1 MQTTPNPSPF
11 LYANFATQPEIDQQ
25 YNPSL
30 GLPDATAPGRHYAEL
45 STQARSRLPQHLDIP
60 FGPTRAETL
69 DIFPA
74 TPTGPGGAPVFVFIH
89 GGYWRALS
97 SKDFSGVA
105 LGLHARG
112 ITTVVLNYAL
122 CPFVTID
129 EIVRQVRSAVAWTV
143 RHIAEFGGD
152 PARIGVGGHSA
163 GGHLTAM
170 CMQTEWARDYG
181 LAQDPIQAALMI
193 SGIYDIA
200 PLRYSY
206 LQPMIQLDDGCIR
219 HNSPAFSARPCP
231 APAWITWGGNE
242 TTEFARQSAV
252 MHAAWGAQGNTST
265 LRPIDGAD
273 HFSVIHGFE
282 SADSA
287 LCNWLADTL

>member
-1 MQTTPNPSPF
+1 MQATPLIPH
-11 LYANFATQPEIDQQ
+11 LYADLPTQAQIDQQ
-25 YNPSL
+25 YNASL
-30 GLPDATAPGRHYAEL
+30 GLPDAAAPARHNAAL
-45 STQARSRLPQHLDIP
+45 SAQARGLLPQHLDIP

-74 TPTGPGGAPVFVFIH
+74 TPTSPGGAPVFVFIH

-170 CMQTEWARDYG
+170 CMQTEWARDYE
-181 LAQDPIQAALMI
+181 LAQDPIKAALMI

-219 HNSPAFSARPCP
+219 RNSPAFSARPCP
-231 APAWITWGGNE
+231 APAWITWGGKE
-242 TTEFARQSAV
+242 TSEFARQSAV

-265 LRPIDGAD
+265 LRPIGGAD

-287 LCNWLADTL
+287 LCNWLAEAL

>member
-1 MQTTPNPSPF
+1 MQTTPLTPS
-11 LYANFATQPEIDQQ
+11 LYADFATQAQIDQQ
-25 YNPSL
+25 YNASL
-30 GLPDATAPGRHYAEL
+30 GLPDATAPGRYNAALAER
-45 STQARSRLPQHLDIP
+45 ARGLLPQHLDIP

-69 DIFPA
+69 DVFPA

-129 EIVRQVRSAVAWTV
+129 EIVRQVRAAVAWTV

-181 LAQDPIQAALMI
+181 LAQDPIKARAPVAGKVSRVLVAAGETVALGQQLLCVEAMKMEMWLCAQAPGTVSAVHAQPGDQVESGALLAE
-193 SGIYDIA
+193 IA
-200 PLRYSY
+200 PD
-206 LQPMIQLDDGCIR
+206 PA
-219 HNSPAFSARPCP
+219 SPI
-231 APAWITWGGNE
+231 AP
-242 TTEFARQSAV
+242 
-252 MHAAWGAQGNTST
+252 
-265 LRPIDGAD
+265 
-273 HFSVIHGFE
+273 
-282 SADSA
+282 
-287 LCNWLADTL
+287 

>member
-1 MQTTPNPSPF
+1 MPTAPF
-11 LYANFATQPEIDQQ
+11 LYADFPTQSAIDQQ

-30 GLPDATAPGRHYAEL
+30 GLADTTAPARHFAEVSAL
-45 STQARSRLPQHLDIP
+45 ARAQLPGHIDVP
-60 FGPTRAETL
+60 FGATRAETL

-74 TPTGPGGAPVFVFIH
+74 TSAGAAGSPVFVFIH
-89 GGYWRALS
+89 GGYWRAFS
-97 SKDFSGVA
+97 SKDFHGVA

-129 EIVRQVRSAVAWTV
+129 EIVRQVRAAVAWTV
-143 RHIAEFGGD
+143 RHIADFGGD
-152 PARIGVGGHSA
+152 PTRIGVGGHSA

-181 LAQDPIQAALMI
+181 LAQDPIKAALMV

-206 LQPMIQLDDGCIR
+206 LQPMIQLDEGCIR
-219 HNSPAFSARPCP
+219 RNSPAFSARPCT
-231 APAWITWGGNE
+231 APAWFTWGGNE
-242 TTEFARQSAV
+242 TSEFARQSAL
-252 MHAAWGAQGNTST
+252 MHAAWGAQGNRSE

-273 HFSVIHGFE
+273 HFSVISGFE
-282 SADSA
+282 SPRSA
-287 LCNWLADTL
+287 LCDWLAATL

>member
-1 MQTTPNPSPF
+1 MPTAPF
-11 LYANFATQPEIDQQ
+11 LYADFPTQSAIDQQ

-30 GLPDATAPGRHYAEL
+30 GLADTTAPARHFAEVSAL
-45 STQARSRLPQHLDIP
+45 ARAQLPGQIDVP
-60 FGPTRAETL
+60 FGATRAETL
-69 DIFPA
+69 DIFTA
-74 TPTGPGGAPVFVFIH
+74 TSAGAAGSPVFVFIH
-89 GGYWRALS
+89 GGYWRAFS
-97 SKDFSGVA
+97 SKDFHGVA

-129 EIVRQVRSAVAWTV
+129 EIVRQVRAAVAWTV
-143 RHIAEFGGD
+143 RHIADFGGD
-152 PARIGVGGHSA
+152 PTRIGVGGHSA

-181 LAQDPIQAALMI
+181 LAQDPIKAALMV

-206 LQPMIQLDDGCIR
+206 LQPMIQLDEGCIR
-219 HNSPAFSARPCP
+219 RNSPAFSARPCT
-231 APAWITWGGNE
+231 APAWFTWGGNE
-242 TTEFARQSAV
+242 TSEFARQSAL
-252 MHAAWGAQGNTST
+252 MHAAWGAQGNRSE

-273 HFSVIHGFE
+273 HFSVISGFE
-282 SADSA
+282 SPRSA
-287 LCNWLADTL
+287 LCDWLTATL

>member
-1 MQTTPNPSPF
+1 MPTAPF
-11 LYANFATQPEIDQQ
+11 LYADFPTQSAIDQQ

-30 GLPDATAPGRHYAEL
+30 GLADTTAPARHFAEVSAL
-45 STQARSRLPQHLDIP
+45 ARAQLPGQIDVP
-60 FGPTRAETL
+60 FGATRAETL
-69 DIFPA
+69 DIFTA
-74 TPTGPGGAPVFVFIH
+74 TSAGAAGSPVFVFIH
-89 GGYWRALS
+89 GGYWRAFS
-97 SKDFSGVA
+97 SKDFHGVA

-129 EIVRQVRSAVAWTV
+129 EIVRQVRAAVAWTV
-143 RHIAEFGGD
+143 RHIADFGGD
-152 PARIGVGGHSA
+152 PTRIGVGGHSA

-181 LAQDPIQAALMI
+181 LAQDPIKAALMV

-206 LQPMIQLDDGCIR
+206 LQPMIQLDEGCIR
-219 HNSPAFSARPCP
+219 RNSPAFSARPCT
-231 APAWITWGGNE
+231 APAWFTWGGNE
-242 TTEFARQSAV
+242 TSQFARQSAL
-252 MHAAWGAQGNTST
+252 MHAAWGAQGNRSE

-273 HFSVIHGFE
+273 HFSVISGFE
-282 SADSA
+282 SPRSA
-287 LCNWLADTL
+287 LCDWLTATL